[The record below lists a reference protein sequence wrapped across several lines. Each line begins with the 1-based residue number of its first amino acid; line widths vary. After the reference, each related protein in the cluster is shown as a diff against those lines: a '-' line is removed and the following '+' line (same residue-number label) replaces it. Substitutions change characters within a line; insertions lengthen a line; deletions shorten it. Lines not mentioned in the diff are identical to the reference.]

1 MAERETARATAPEPQ
16 NRSSSAVE
24 ESLTPT
30 PTERSLDAELIRR
43 AQAGDQSAFELLV
56 IKYQRK
62 ILRLLTRFLRDPAE
76 IEDVAQETFIK
87 AYRALNQ
94 FRGEAAFYTW
104 LYRIAINAAKNHLAS
119 QNRRPTTSLDAAVNE
134 EGETFDRIEHLS
146 NYDTPESALATQQI
160 AQAVQSVIQTLPEE
174 LATAITLREIDGLS
188 YEDIAQAMECPVGT
202 VRSRIFRARE
212 AIAEVLRPL
221 LDQRKGKRW

>member
-1 MAERETARATAPEPQ
+1 MAERTPVRKSVPEVAGDRAPAED
-16 NRSSSAVE
+16 N
-24 ESLTPT
+24 LTPT

-43 AQAGDQSAFELLV
+43 AQSGDQSAFELLV

-87 AYRALNQ
+87 AYRALHQ
-94 FRGEAAFYTW
+94 FRGDAAFYTW
-104 LYRIAINAAKNHLAS
+104 LYGIAINAAKNLLAS
-119 QNRRPTTSLDAAVNE
+119 QSRRPTTSLDASINE

-146 NYDTPESALATQQI
+146 THDTPESALATHQI
-160 AQAVQSVIQTLPEE
+160 AQAVQSVIQELPAE

-188 YEDIAQAMECPVGT
+188 YEDIAQVMECPVGT

-212 AIAEVLRPL
+212 AIAERLRPL